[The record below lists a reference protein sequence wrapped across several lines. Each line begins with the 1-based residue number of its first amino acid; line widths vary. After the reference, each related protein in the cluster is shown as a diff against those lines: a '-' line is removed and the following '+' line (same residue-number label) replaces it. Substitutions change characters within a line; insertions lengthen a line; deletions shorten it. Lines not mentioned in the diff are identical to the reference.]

1 METPQSGAKRR
12 PHSHHQG
19 LQQCRD
25 REDEGTLGA
34 ARASAAVIHSHSARP
49 WGTCDCSRPSSCPSS
64 LARLADTTLTSPAT
78 VRSPPAMSPPRSS
91 YYLAPAQAAHL
102 LVPVYQPTLQ
112 PPTPSLEPHRSAIS
126 PSCPT
131 SSAPGLRTR
140 LRRGPWP
147 WHTTPHSSDAVGVLS
162 LSCCARDLH
171 THLGSFSLEKPHP
184 WAHPSLLPLSS
195 QQLSFQQTRTQS
207 QY

>member
-1 METPQSGAKRR
+1 
-12 PHSHHQG
+12 
-19 LQQCRD
+19 
-25 REDEGTLGA
+25 
-34 ARASAAVIHSHSARP
+34 
-49 WGTCDCSRPSSCPSS
+49 
-64 LARLADTTLTSPAT
+64 
-78 VRSPPAMSPPRSS
+78 MSPPRSS
-91 YYLAPAQAAHL
+91 YYLAPAQATHL

-131 SSAPGLRTR
+131 SSAPGLHTR

-171 THLGSFSLEKPHP
+171 THLGSFSLENLILGLILPCYLYPVNNSPSSKPEHNLSTTQQCTSCPTSYPLLVTLVPCMRQQRQAHQVPGRSEHGRRPCERGAPRAGLALRGALNSGPEGLRRCP
-184 WAHPSLLPLSS
+184 WNQGLKGKRGRA
-195 QQLSFQQTRTQS
+195 F
-207 QY
+207 